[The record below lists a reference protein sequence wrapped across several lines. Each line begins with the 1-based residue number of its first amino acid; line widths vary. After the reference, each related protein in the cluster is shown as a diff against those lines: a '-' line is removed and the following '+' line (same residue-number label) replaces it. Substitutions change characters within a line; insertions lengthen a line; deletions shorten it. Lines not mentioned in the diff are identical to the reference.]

1 MSSVGV
7 PLYRAISTNVI
18 SSITN
23 LTRRDHDRSDTT
35 GNVFEVSLTD
45 HLALTGRTISIVL
58 ESCIA
63 FLLECVTEEGL
74 FRVPGSTSEV
84 RRLKSG
90 FDTGLADL
98 CDRVSDPHAVA
109 GTLKLYLREL
119 PEPLLTYT
127 LYSDWLQAAK

>member
-1 MSSVGV
+1 MNHLI
-7 PLYRAISTNVI
+7 PQLRAISTNVI

-23 LTRRDHDRSDTT
+23 LTRRDHDKTDGT
-35 GNVFEVSLTD
+35 GTVFEVSLTD

>member
-1 MSSVGV
+1 M
-7 PLYRAISTNVI
+7 
-18 SSITN
+18 
-23 LTRRDHDRSDTT
+23 
-35 GNVFEVSLTD
+35 
-45 HLALTGRTISIVL
+45 VL

-84 RRLKSG
+84 RRLKMG

-98 CDRVSDPHAVA
+98 NDRVSDPHAVA

-119 PEPLLTYT
+119 PEPLLTFN
-127 LYSDWLQAAK
+127 LYREWLEAAK